1 MCTARVGAWATAK
14 KILPEKLTSAS
25 KPEGREGSTSI
36 SGEKLLGRGKRK
48 CKGPEAG
55 ASQSSLLCSRQGRV
69 ARAETSKKRD

>member
-1 MCTARVGAWATAK
+1 MCTARVGTWMTAK

-25 KPEGREGSTSI
+25 KPEGREGSASI
-36 SGEKLLGRGKRK
+36 SREKILGRGKRK

-69 ARAETSKKRD
+69 ARAETSRKRG